1 MRSWGSMVYGS
12 WAWQCFR
19 VESWLR
25 AGTIL
30 GGPLGDVRCKSA
42 RGARG
47 VYREKRGVPLV
58 PYPRGR
64 VGFGMEG
71 PNSLVGDQDLRLGS
85 GPLPGGLELEN
96 WRRGGGN
103 VFVNARVTEPTLPK
117 PLISGARAGTV

>member
-1 MRSWGSMVYGS
+1 MYDVSRQGAPGASTERSEV
-12 WAWQCFR
+12 C
-19 VESWLR
+19 L
-25 AGTIL
+25 
-30 GGPLGDVRCKSA
+30 
-42 RGARG
+42 
-47 VYREKRGVPLV
+47 LV